1 MAFVSSSA
9 SGFGR
14 RLSTRRRGVD
24 WRVVAL
30 TAASGVTFVA
40 MLARPF

>member
-1 MAFVSSSA
+1 MAFVSS

-24 WRVVAL
+24 WRIVAM
-30 TAASGVTFVA
+30 TAASGVVFVA